1 MAVSYKINILLSY
14 NPAIV
19 LLGTYPK
26 ELKTYVCTKTCTRMF
41 IATLFV
47 IARTWK
53 QPRCPSVG
61 KWINK
66 WWFIQR
72 MEYYS
77 VMRRYKLSNHEK
89 TWRKHKH
96 IQLSVRSQSEKVTY
110 YMIPTMTFRKRKNY
124 GDSKRLVASS

>member
-1 MAVSYKINILLSY
+1 
-14 NPAIV
+14 
-19 LLGTYPK
+19 
-26 ELKTYVCTKTCTRMF
+26 
-41 IATLFV
+41 
-47 IARTWK
+47 
-53 QPRCPSVG
+53 
-61 KWINK
+61 
-66 WWFIQR
+66 

-124 GDSKRLVASS
+124 GDSKRSVASSQKSEMNIGSIEDF